1 MKCGF
6 CDGRGELATGERGG
20 DSTECWKCGGS
31 GKVPDSPPPLPFDPD
46 PKAPIIDIPI
56 TFEDIQRLAQDQ
68 RFAREAANLPPFQL
82 GTPEPLPSAF
92 RRVLEDRL
100 LGATATQ
107 DELLK
112 LHTWERLQ
120 LRQIV
125 TALFEMEPRAG
136 TSTCLF
142 CRASLHTPQCI
153 WQATQDFMREYR
165 ARSQKWLEENGA
177 SAPVEKG
184 AAVLDLNEE
193 RRKRGR

>member
-31 GKVPDSPPPLPFDPD
+31 GKVPDPPPLMRFDPD
-46 PKAPIIDIPI
+46 PQAPIIDIPI
-56 TFEDIQRLAQDQ
+56 TFEDIQRA
-68 RFAREAANLPPFQL
+68 AREAADRPPPMFQPRI
-82 GTPEPLPSAF
+82 PEPLPPAF
-92 RRVLEDRL
+92 RRLLEEKL
-100 LGATATQ
+100 LGATPPQ

-142 CRASLHTPQCI
+142 CRSPLHTPQCI

-165 ARSQKWLEENGA
+165 ARSQKWLEENGTP
-177 SAPVEKG
+177 APVEKR
-184 AAVLDLNEE
+184 ADVLDLNEE